1 MKDITISASLTLP
14 NQALVFDLDALYVSF
29 EQLADGRRRQ
39 GLRYPLADLLLI
51 GVLAKLA
58 RYDTSRAMAHWAK
71 LLATELATLFHLKR
85 AAMPHYST
93 WSRVLGSAVEPQQV
107 EGVLGQFFCPGKPAG
122 SAHTRQYPVAIQLQ
136 VTFSSFLA
144 LRISRTAWLLNADHL
159 CSFALWTTF
168 SSSLVGRDSY
178 DYYGHSVSLEVA
190 LGRKSHGPSL

>member
-107 EGVLGQFFCPGKPAG
+107 EGVLGFSRECPHEAVSCRH
-122 SAHTRQYPVAIQLQ
+122 SASSNVQLL
-136 VTFSSFLA
+136 FSSPHLAYRMAAKCRPPVLLRPVDDLLFLP
-144 LRISRTAWLLNADHL
+144 
-159 CSFALWTTF
+159 
-168 SSSLVGRDSY
+168 GR
-178 DYYGHSVSLEVA
+178 
-190 LGRKSHGPSL
+190 P